1 MFTFR
6 LPSLIFFRYQQDSRS
21 PAMEKNKI
29 QFAPFMKFVIEFHN
43 SSLSY
48 NKLTNK
54 VAENKALFT
63 EDEIVLVE
71 EAFLVKHLA
80 EWETFLHNIIVY
92 CVAIDTSKISKY
104 LDLDLPKKLS
114 FENATAVVHG
124 LNYLSL
130 TSSSEIKGLAK
141 KIITEENNPFEQFQP
156 KWLNHIDEVY
166 ALRNY
171 IAHKS
176 RKSKSNLM
184 KMYTNRHQMTE
195 FVLPGYFLSKMDKNE
210 LGEYRHSHLYYGSFM
225 SIATLI
231 WRHLDLESYNF
242 VFEDD
247 RTQEGWLRGMVKMS
261 QVFEMITKEYKL

>member
-1 MFTFR
+1 
-6 LPSLIFFRYQQDSRS
+6 
-21 PAMEKNKI
+21 MEKDKI
-29 QFAPFMKFVIEFHN
+29 QFEPFMKFIIEFHN

-48 NKLTNK
+48 NQLTNK
-54 VAENKALFT
+54 VAENPIFT
-63 EDEIVLVE
+63 EDEIALVE

-92 CVAIDTSKISKY
+92 CVAIDTSQLSKY

-130 TSSSEIKGLAK
+130 TSSSELKGLAK
-141 KIITEENNPFEQFQP
+141 KIITEQNNPFDQFQP

-171 IAHKS
+171 VAHKS
-176 RKSKSNLM
+176 RKSKTNLM
-184 KMYTNRHQMTE
+184 KMYANRHHIKE
-195 FVLPGYFLSKMDKNE
+195 FISPGSFLSKKEKNE
-210 LGEYRHSHLYYGSFM
+210 LGEYPKSHLYYGSFM

-231 WRHLDLESYNF
+231 WKHLDSKSYNF

-247 RTQEGWLRGMVKMS
+247 KTREGWLRGMIKMS
-261 QVFEMITKEYKL
+261 KVFEIMTIEYKL